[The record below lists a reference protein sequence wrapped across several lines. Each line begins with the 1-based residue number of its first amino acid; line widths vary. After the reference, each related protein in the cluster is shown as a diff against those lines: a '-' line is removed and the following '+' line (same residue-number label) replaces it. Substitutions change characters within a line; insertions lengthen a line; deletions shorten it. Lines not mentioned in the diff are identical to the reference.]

1 MIIGR
6 LVSLLSRRLAA
17 TAATLWVLETAAVG
31 VAAAQPAD
39 STWATIRPVPHQGR
53 TAVFALAVDP
63 TNNQALVA
71 ANSEGSLFRSGNGGA
86 SWTQVHAARAAV
98 TTIAFDPYSTSLVLA
113 GTVGG
118 GALVSRD
125 GGGTWTAAAG
135 LEGRSVRAFGFALAL
150 IAAGTDRGVFLSADG
165 SSWSASTLTQS
176 INAVAVEAIH
186 APVKLIVGGDAQ
198 GAGGNLPLYQ
208 SADAGTTWTQLNP
221 PITGTIA
228 VTLAAGPLPP
238 TGNARPLIL
247 GTNTGLFASADN
259 GSSFSALSGGA
270 LLPATD
276 YTEVRFIA
284 DHHDRFYAAS
294 DGGGSATGG
303 LWRTD
308 DSGQT
313 FRSLKPPEPSV
324 TALTVSNDDQ
334 PTLYVATFKPATHVA
349 SLWIYHDTGGD
360 PQGPPGSA
368 PAVASES
375 RGPTP
380 DGDSWLAK
388 TVGSPQLPYIVLG
401 VGALMVLF
409 IAMVAHLRG
418 RVR

>member
-6 LVSLLSRRLAA
+6 LVSLPSRRLAA
-17 TAATLWVLETAAVG
+17 TAATLWVLGTAAAG

-39 STWATIRPVPHQGR
+39 STWAAIRPVPHQGR
-53 TAVFALAVDP
+53 TAIFALAVDP

-71 ANSEGSLFRSGNGGA
+71 ANSEGSLFRTGNGGA
-86 SWTQVHAARAAV
+86 SWTQVHASRTAV
-98 TTIAFDPYSTSLVLA
+98 TTIAFDAYSTSLVLA

-135 LEGRSVRAFGFALAL
+135 LEGRSVRAFGFGLAL
-150 IAAGTDRGVFLSADG
+150 IAAGTDHGVFLSADG
-165 SSWSASTLTQS
+165 ASWSASTLTQS
-176 INAVAVEAIH
+176 INTVAVEAIH
-186 APVKLIVGGDAQ
+186 APVKLIAGGDAQ
-198 GAGGNLPLYQ
+198 AGGGNLPLYQ

-221 PITGTIA
+221 PISGTIA

-238 TGNARPLIL
+238 TGNVRPLIL
-247 GTNTGLFASADN
+247 GTNTGLFASTDN

-276 YTEVRFIA
+276 YTEVKFIA

-324 TALTVSNDDQ
+324 TALAVSNDDQ
-334 PTLYVATFKPATHVA
+334 PTLYVATFKPATHIA

-368 PAVASES
+368 PAAASES
-375 RGPTP
+375 RGPTSE
-380 DGDSWLAK
+380 GDSWLAK
-388 TVGSPQLPYIVLG
+388 IVGSPQLPYIVLG
-401 VGALMVLF
+401 VGALMVVF
-409 IAMVAHLRG
+409 IAVVAHLRG